1 MRTLGTHKDLSVSPP
16 SVSITI
22 LGDLEEKWVSFAIML
37 HTYLAKK
44 KKMRRTSNGKWRSY
58 ESTVR

>member
-37 HTYLAKK
+37 HPYLAQDKEDEEELL
-44 KKMRRTSNGKWRSY
+44 MGSRRVVSQQ
-58 ESTVR
+58 

>member
-16 SVSITI
+16 LVSITI

-37 HTYLAKK
+37 HPYLAQDK
-44 KKMRRTSNGKWRSY
+44 
-58 ESTVR
+58 EDEEDF